1 MLDKVEGAWAVGG
14 TMAFSLWNTCRSV
27 NCTLVGVPVWPTR
40 RARQESI
47 AIQAETPVVV
57 KLDAT
62 AT

>member
-1 MLDKVEGAWAVGG
+1 
-14 TMAFSLWNTCRSV
+14 MAFSLWNTCRSV